1 MDKKTM
7 GIYIHIPF
15 CVRKCEYC
23 DFLSGVGTV
32 KEMTSYVKALILEIK
47 SYARKRYPVSSI
59 FFGGGTPSI
68 IGETYIISIMNA
80 VKDTFIIEEGAEITL
95 EANPGTL
102 TREKIRGYRK
112 AGINRISL
120 GLQSTNNEEL
130 KALGRI
136 HTYEE
141 FLAGYEIVRQ
151 EGIGNVNID
160 LMSGLPSQSVVSWKN
175 TLKRVVALKPEH
187 ISAYGLIIEE
197 GTPFF
202 GLYAGDDEKREAGE
216 VTKYLPGEMEERE
229 MYHLTKKILKENG
242 YARYE
247 ISNYS
252 KKGYECKHNIGYW
265 KRTNYIGFGIGSS
278 SMMDNVRFANQTD
291 MHLYIEGKEMQGSES
306 DSSGRAGERGGA
318 KEEKLSVK
326 EQMEEFMFL
335 GLRMIDGVCIGEFE
349 RQFEVSFQ
357 DVYGTVME
365 NLVDKGL
372 IVNEDY
378 SIRLT
383 EAGIDVSNYVLAEF
397 LL

>member
-1 MDKKTM
+1 MDKQTM

-23 DFLSGVGTV
+23 DFLSDVGSA
-32 KEMTSYVKALILEIK
+32 KEMISYVEALILEIK
-47 SYARKRYPVSSI
+47 SYTRRKYPVSSI

-68 IGETYIISIMNA
+68 IGERHISSIMN
-80 VKDTFIIEEGAEITL
+80 VLKDTFIIEESAEITL

-141 FLAGYEIVRQ
+141 FLASYEIVRQ
-151 EGIGNVNID
+151 EGICNVNVD
-160 LMSGLPSQSVVSWKN
+160 LMSGLPLQSIVSWEN
-175 TLKRVVALKPEH
+175 TLKRVVTLKPEH

-202 GLYAGDDEKREAGE
+202 RLYADDDRKREEGE
-216 VTKYLPGEMEERE
+216 VTKYLPGEAEERE
-229 MYHLTKKILKENG
+229 MYHLTKKILKGNG
-242 YARYE
+242 YERYE
-247 ISNYS
+247 ISNYA
-252 KKGYECKHNIGYW
+252 KRGYECRHNIGYW

-278 SMMDNVRFANQTD
+278 SMIDNVRFTNQSD
-291 MHLYIEGKEMQGSES
+291 IHLYIEGKETPGS
-306 DSSGRAGERGGA
+306 SSGRTGEQIPA

-335 GLRMIDGVCIGEFE
+335 GLRMMEGICIGEFE

-357 DVYGTVME
+357 KVYGTVIK
-365 NLVDKGL
+365 NLVNKGL
-372 IVNEDY
+372 LVNKDH
-378 SIRLT
+378 SIRFT

-397 LL
+397 LF